1 MRKIRKESND
11 EMWFK
16 HLSNTTNF
24 YNDELRNQYLSL
36 YQRNKELINSLS
48 YAEVIQKGI
57 LPKERHFQRLFDDA
71 FVFYQPQSYVSGDFY
86 WMGEIDNHVLFAV
99 GDCTGH
105 GVPGALLTMLA
116 QSFLNYLILGKKTTH
131 PTLILNEFDKKF
143 IETFMGEQED
153 VFQNDWIDIALCS
166 LDRNNQT
173 LKFAGAKRKILHVSN
188 GTFNMYNGS
197 NYPIGGWQ
205 IENKRNF
212 NHLDIKVS
220 KGDMIYLGSDGY
232 QDQIGG
238 DKNKKF
244 GSKQLHQELLTIS
257 ELNGKEQL
265 SHLKNVFLKWKKNA
279 DQLDDICI
287 MGIRF

>member
-188 GTFNMYNGS
+188 GTLNMYNGS

-265 SHLKNVFLKWKKNA
+265 SHLKNVFHRWKKNA

>member
-1 MRKIRKESND
+1 MRKVRKESND

-188 GTFNMYNGS
+188 GTFNTYNGS

-265 SHLKNVFLKWKKNA
+265 SHLKNVFHKWKKNA

>member
-131 PTLILNEFDKKF
+131 PTLILNEFDK
-143 IETFMGEQED
+143 
-153 VFQNDWIDIALCS
+153 NL
-166 LDRNNQT
+166 
-173 LKFAGAKRKILHVSN
+173 
-188 GTFNMYNGS
+188 
-197 NYPIGGWQ
+197 
-205 IENKRNF
+205 
-212 NHLDIKVS
+212 
-220 KGDMIYLGSDGY
+220 
-232 QDQIGG
+232 
-238 DKNKKF
+238 
-244 GSKQLHQELLTIS
+244 
-257 ELNGKEQL
+257 
-265 SHLKNVFLKWKKNA
+265 
-279 DQLDDICI
+279 
-287 MGIRF
+287 